1 MANFGKNFTLESQ
14 SAFGSDFDFDAAGTS
29 TARQKITT
37 TWAIEE
43 FSGRRR
49 VSSTWGIRA
58 ANAIQSS
65 WSHPAG
71 ASIAALWQTGQSRR
85 LLSTSW
91 SQRSGRP
98 TTTLWSHPAGS
109 VNSLKW
115 GNRTGQSKQLL
126 WQMYGRLNQKISS
139 QWALTTNAR
148 QRITTSFELLAVGRV
163 SKKTRLNWA
172 LAPAPTAL
180 ILPLDQTLT
189 IVSSGE
195 QLEFKS
201 AAIKAD
207 ESSWAWSF
215 NLVMATAADW
225 QKIRPVSGK
234 IAVQINVR
242 GYVFNLLCEG
252 AGRSRGERG
261 ISYTIKGRSITA
273 KLAKGSANQ
282 VTKTWL
288 GSTAKTIAQ
297 ELCDVAG
304 ITLNWQ
310 SADWPISRHEVANR
324 YPVDIINQLA
334 KAVGG
339 VVQTSPAGEL
349 LIRPKYTLSP
359 AQYDDQPADHVLS
372 DIDNIKTMSEQ
383 WQARAGYDSV
393 EVGNEAISTEPSIS
407 LSTEDAGGG
416 AVLVKANVVPFQT
429 IDLSHTAALNVE
441 LLYQGVVSETVSQ
454 LVEIVDGKGRLSSP
468 FYGLLS
474 STYKYTD
481 LGTIEITENGDI
493 KTAIGLHSLLEIS
506 YTTQYHTWRA
516 TSTADKA
523 QLYIDEVA

>member
-1 MANFGKNFTLESQ
+1 M
-14 SAFGSDFDFDAAGTS
+14 AFGSDFTVVGQAAFGSDFNFDAGSTS

-37 TWAIEE
+37 SWTLEE
-43 FSGRRR
+43 LSGRRR
-49 VSSTWGIRA
+49 ISSAWGIRVGVVVET
-58 ANAIQSS
+58 S
-65 WSHPAG
+65 WVHPAG
-71 ASIAALWQTGQSRR
+71 ASISALWKVGQSRR
-85 LLSTSW
+85 LVSTSW
-91 SQRSGRP
+91 SQRSGRV
-98 TTTLWSHPAGS
+98 TALTWSYPAGA
-109 VNSLKW
+109 VKSLPW
-115 GNRTGQSKQLL
+115 GNRTRQSKQLL
-126 WQMYGRLNQKISS
+126 WQLYGRLNQKINAS
-139 QWALTTNAR
+139 WALTTNAN
-148 QRITTSFELLAVGRV
+148 QRITTNWAVLAVDRV

-189 IVSSGE
+189 VLETGE
-195 QLEFKS
+195 VLDFKS
-201 AAIKAD
+201 ATLKAD
-207 ESSWAWSF
+207 ESSWAWSV
-215 NLVMATAADW
+215 NIVMATAADW

-234 IAVQINVR
+234 IPVQINVR
-242 GYVFNLLCEG
+242 GHVFNLLCEG

-261 ISYTIKGRSITA
+261 INYTIKGRSITS
-273 KLAKGSANQ
+273 KLAKGSADQ

-288 GSTAKTIAQ
+288 GSTAKAIAQ
-297 ELCDVAG
+297 ELCDAAG
-304 ITLNWQ
+304 ITLIWQ

-324 YPVDIINQLA
+324 YPIDIINQLA

-359 AQYDDQPADHVLS
+359 TQYNDQPADHILS
-372 DIDNIKTMSEQ
+372 DVDNIKTISEQ
-383 WQARAGYDSV
+383 WQARAGYDSI

-429 IDLSHTAALNVE
+429 IDLSHTAALNVK

-474 STYKYTD
+474 SAYKYTD
-481 LGTIEITENGDI
+481 LGAIEITENGDI
-493 KTAIGLHSLLEIS
+493 KTAIGLHSLLQIS
-506 YTTQYHTWRA
+506 YTTKYHTWRA
-516 TSTADKA
+516 TSAADKA